1 VSADGQV
8 ATRASGRWVSGGSE
22 FVVTTNGTSI
32 TYRTL
37 PPHSWV
43 LQSGQGWVE
52 VNGAVPSGSPLDVLK
67 TPSQVTLTGQTG
79 STVDLTAS
87 YPAATLGL
95 AGSGTVPVEI
105 TIATDGTLGASYSAP
120 SGNATSV
127 TTISPNPGQSPIAA
141 PSPS

>member
-1 VSADGQV
+1 MSADGQV

-43 LQSGQGWVE
+43 LRSPARAGVE

-105 TIATDGTLGASYSAP
+105 TIATDRHPRRELQRP
-120 SGNATSV
+120 ER
-127 TTISPNPGQSPIAA
+127 
-141 PSPS
+141 